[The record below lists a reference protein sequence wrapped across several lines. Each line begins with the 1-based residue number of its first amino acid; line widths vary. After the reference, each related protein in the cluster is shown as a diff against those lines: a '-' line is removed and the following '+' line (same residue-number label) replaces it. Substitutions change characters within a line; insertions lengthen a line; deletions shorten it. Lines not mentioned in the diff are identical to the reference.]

1 MRNPG
6 AVLAIASQSFV
17 LFGQSWACRRRC
29 RAAIPS
35 ALIVFFFRKDR
46 RSQAAG
52 AIVSRGVGRRGT
64 RLPDRAAVYLDQSIL
79 APKNSALTHEVFFTR
94 HPDLCKATA
103 CGWLLRLAQELV

>member
-6 AVLAIASQSFV
+6 AVLATASQSFV

-52 AIVSRGVGRRGT
+52 AIVSPGGWEDAAPGCPTVRRST
-64 RLPDRAAVYLDQSIL
+64 LIKA
-79 APKNSALTHEVFFTR
+79 F
-94 HPDLCKATA
+94 LCRKTV
-103 CGWLLRLAQELV
+103 R